1 MKLRTFPLKSQ
12 LYCGK
17 NKIPMK
23 IAISGK
29 GGVGKTILASLLS
42 RTFAEAGYAVLAID
56 ADPDSN
62 LAATLGF
69 PHSDEITPI
78 SEMDALIEER
88 TGASPGQAG
97 SFFKLN
103 PKVDD
108 LPEKYSLKYN
118 GIRLMVMGRIKKG
131 GTGCYC
137 PENALLQA
145 LITHLLLG
153 RDEVVILDMEAG
165 IEHLGRATAK
175 AVDKLIVVVEP
186 GRRSVETAHRIG
198 KLAQEIGLHNI
209 VIVGNKVRSQP
220 DREFLISSLPGF
232 EFLGFIPY
240 DQAMVEADLANL
252 PLLDSSPQII
262 NEVRNIYQALLS
274 TVQATSKIK

>member
-1 MKLRTFPLKSQ
+1 
-12 LYCGK
+12 
-17 NKIPMK
+17 MK

-42 RTFAEAGYAVLAID
+42 RIFAEAGYSVLAID

-69 PHSDEITPI
+69 PHADEITPI
-78 SEMDALIEER
+78 SEMSALIEER
-88 TGASPGQAG
+88 TGAPPGQVG
-97 SFFKLN
+97 GFFKLN

-108 LPEKYSLKYN
+108 LPEKYCLEYN
-118 GIRLMVMGRIKKG
+118 GIKLMVMGRIKKG

-145 LITHLLLG
+145 LVTHLLLG
-153 RDEVVILDMEAG
+153 RDEVIILDMEAG
-165 IEHLGRATAK
+165 VEHLGRATAK

-186 GRRSVETAHRIG
+186 SRRSVETACRID
-198 KLAQEIGLHNI
+198 KLAKEIGLHNI
-209 VIVGNKVRSQP
+209 TIVGNKIRSQAEK
-220 DREFLISSLPGF
+220 EFLTSSLPGF

-240 DQAMVEADLANL
+240 DQAIVEADLANL
-252 PLLDSSPQII
+252 PLLDASPQIV
-262 NEVRNIYQALLS
+262 NEVRNIYQALSS
-274 TVQATSKIK
+274 TIPAN